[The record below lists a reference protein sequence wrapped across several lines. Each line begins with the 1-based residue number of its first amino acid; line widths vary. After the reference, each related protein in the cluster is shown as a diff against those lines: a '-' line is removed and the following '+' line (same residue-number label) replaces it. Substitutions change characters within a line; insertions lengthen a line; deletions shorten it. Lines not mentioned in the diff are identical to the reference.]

1 MRRGFQLAFL
11 CLGLYPRG
19 AVGQS
24 PAVQGTYQLFV
35 CRGGCGARAAARA
48 YVQATVVLLDRP
60 LIPRDSAAD
69 SDPTWSPNGCFYVRR
84 HRERSDS
91 YAGIAPRDVL
101 TWHSDSVSI
110 WFDLYRSP
118 DAGYRVVLAPTPRGY
133 SGRGDSW
140 GDGAA
145 DSSCRCA
152 TSARPARAMAWS
164 RRLPASA
171 AYSMARRSYPS
182 ASSY

>member
-24 PAVQGTYQLFV
+24 PVVQGTYQLFV

-145 DSSCRCA
+145 EIRGPTDSIEVHRTGPALPTACR
-152 TSARPARAMAWS
+152 RAFGA
-164 RRLPASA
+164 
-171 AYSMARRSYPS
+171 
-182 ASSY
+182 